1 MIIVKLKGGLGNQLF
16 QYAAGRRLAEVHKTI
31 LKMDTTAYYYG
42 GPRQYELNHF
52 NIRENVAVT
61 AEIEKL
67 IRLKQSKVQRFLH
80 GLFHNH
86 PKRPPTY
93 ICNNHSDFNPEVLN
107 LPDNIYLEGYWCSE
121 KYFIDIADIIRKE
134 FTVKTPQ
141 TGKNKELA
149 ELINLAESVSIHIRR
164 GDYIEDQKAKQSH
177 DICTLDYYYNCI
189 EHVTSELTKPH
200 FFIFSDNPLWCKNN
214 LQLLQPATFVG
225 HNGPSQS
232 YEDLRL
238 MSQCRH
244 NIIAN
249 STFSWWGAWLNP
261 NKDKLVLAPRK
272 WLARK
277 DKNSKDII
285 PSQWIAK

>member
-1 MIIVKLKGGLGNQLF
+1 MIVVCLKGGLGNQMF
-16 QYAAGRRLAEVHKTI
+16 QYALGRHLAYIHNSRLKVDITVYHPES
-31 LKMDTTAYYYG
+31 
-42 GPRQYELNHF
+42 PRQYSLGAF
-52 NIRENVAVT
+52 NIKENFASPD
-61 AEIEKL
+61 EIKGL
-67 IRLKQSKVQRFLH
+67 TDIHLNKFQQWLH
-80 GLFHNH
+80 DLLHNH

-141 TGKNKELA
+141 TDKNKELA
-149 ELINLAESVSIHIRR
+149 ELINSTESVSIHFRR
-164 GDYIEDQKAKQSH
+164 GDYIEDQKAEQSH
-177 DICTLDYYYNCI
+177 GICTLDYYYSCI

-214 LQLLQPATFVG
+214 LQLLRPATFVE
-225 HNGPSQS
+225 HNSPSQS

-272 WLARK
+272 WFARK